1 MRQVIAATAVFLA
14 ACTSAFPQAKS
25 LGSGPQRMELT
36 LERREGSVWRIV
48 DPGLVFAQNDRVRF
62 RFRTNF
68 DGFLYVMNQSTS
80 GKYEMLFPREDTGE
94 QNRIEAGVEYVVPAT
109 QGWFRISGPPGH
121 DVLYWMVTPLS
132 LGSQPKYTPLPPPP
146 KAGPAPLRM
155 TPRCDETI
163 WRARGACID
172 SSAGPKGIRG
182 EEGLPENLKGVPG
195 ATSRELFFIR
205 EKSSSVVSSPE
216 PLQGPVI
223 YEFHLAHK

>member
-1 MRQVIAATAVFLA
+1 MRQVIVAIAVFA
-14 ACTSAFPQAKS
+14 IACASAFSQTKS

-36 LERREGSVWRIV
+36 LDRREGSSWRTV
-48 DPGLVFAQNDRVRF
+48 DPGLVFAKDDRVRF

-68 DGFLYVMNQSTS
+68 DGFLHVMNQSTS
-80 GKYEMLFPREDTGE
+80 GNYEMLFPRQDTGK

-121 DVLYWMVTPLS
+121 DILYWVMTPLP
-132 LGSQPKYTPLPPPP
+132 LGSPPEYTPLPPPP
-146 KAGPAPLRM
+146 KPGPVPPRI

-172 SSAGPKGIRG
+172 SSAGPKGVRG
-182 EEGLPENLKGVPG
+182 EEALPENLKGVPG
-195 ATSRELFFIR
+195 AASRELFFIR
-205 EKSSSVVSSPE
+205 EKNSSVVSSPV
-216 PLQGPVI
+216 PLKGPVI